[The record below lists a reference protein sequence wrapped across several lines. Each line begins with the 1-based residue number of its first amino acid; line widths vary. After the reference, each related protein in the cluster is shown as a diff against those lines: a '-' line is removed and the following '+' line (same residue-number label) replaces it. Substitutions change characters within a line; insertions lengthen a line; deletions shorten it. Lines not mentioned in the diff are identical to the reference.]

1 MPPSITTFTRL
12 EPRPRAPSVAPGLA
26 ARIRD
31 PLWMLAQQWRSG
43 ELRGEDAA
51 SPAWVQLAATTSAF
65 TGWSVEGDQTVRPLG
80 LADPLEDVVESEP
93 LTPDLALRVEL
104 GQVFAGQL
112 AKRRVARKVVRALQ
126 HAYPLAPLPARPN
139 AMLLLTV
146 PLNQRTKL
154 NSENVTS
161 TLRTAFANGGIAVGN
176 KLTIGVVAR
185 NAVWLLT
192 DSSYHRR
199 YALRLRSDDEAISVY
214 LVPSP
219 ELEGDAEA
227 ARFHAL
233 CFGRAIDGVT
243 VHRAASARLQLLPTA
258 SLGRSGPALKASG
271 DALVAWVEE
280 LYGPLGLGDPPAWRP
295 ERLEYRLAAVANTPE
310 RGTATLEADPGRS
323 GTFDWFAFDLAAST
337 TGTNQTQSIGFSML
351 PGHVRFA
358 GMPSQRWWGF
368 ESGRA
373 PFGEIQPDKRDVAKL
388 VLMDFMLVHGNDWFA
403 IPLEQA
409 VGSLCRIDSLVV
421 HDVFGVE
428 TLIERAD
435 AAPAAASELWTLF
448 STAVAGKPDEVA
460 DFFLL
465 PPSAAGAAQVA
476 SASEEVRF
484 LRDEMA
490 NLVWAVEETTENGV
504 GEPWPGRERDD
515 ARRAA
520 RGERPPVTTS
530 GGTDGPPPLRY
541 LIQTPAPESWIPF
554 LPVLID
560 PATGSIRL
568 ERSLMERQF
577 GPDGVVLPLGRI
589 LRPTNLNPGDPYR
602 VFEEEV
608 PREGTRVS
616 RHFVRSRWTDG
627 STHLWIARRRASGAE
642 GTSGLRFD
650 LAVPAGRSPD
660 EA

>member
-1 MPPSITTFTRL
+1 MKPSITTFTRL

-31 PLWMLAQQWRSG
+31 PLWTLAQQWRSG

-51 SPAWVQLAATTSAF
+51 SPAWAQLAATTSAF
-65 TGWSVEGDQTVRPLG
+65 TGWSVEGDPTVRPLG
-80 LADPLEDVVESEP
+80 VTDPLEDLVESEP
-93 LTPDLALRVEL
+93 LTPNLALRVEL
-104 GQVFAGQL
+104 GQVLDREL
-112 AKRRVARKVVRALQ
+112 ARRKVARRVVRALH
-126 HAYPLAPLPARPN
+126 HAYPLAPLPSNPY
-139 AMLLLTV
+139 AMSLLTV

-154 NSENVTS
+154 NAQNVTS
-161 TLRTAFANGGIAVGN
+161 TLRTAFADGGVAVGT
-176 KLTIGVVAR
+176 KLTIDVVAPD
-185 NAVWLLT
+185 ADWILT

-199 YALRLRSDDEAISVY
+199 YALRLRPGDPAISAY

-233 CFGRAIDGVT
+233 CFGRAIDGVV
-243 VHRAASARLQLLPTA
+243 VHRAASAGLQLLPTA
-258 SLGRSGPALKASG
+258 SLGTSGPAVEASG
-271 DALVAWVEE
+271 DALVARVEE
-280 LYGPLGLGDPPAWRP
+280 LYGPIGLGDPPAWRP
-295 ERLEYRLAAVANTPE
+295 ERLEYRLSAVADAPD
-310 RGTATLEADPGRS
+310 RGTATLEAEPGRS
-323 GTFDWFAFDLAAST
+323 GTFDWFAFDLASSAA
-337 TGTNQTQSIGFSML
+337 GTNPTQSIGFSML

-368 ESGRA
+368 ESGKA

-403 IPLEQA
+403 IPLDQP

-435 AAPAAASELWTLF
+435 AAPAATGELWTLF
-448 STAVAGKPDEVA
+448 STAVAGKADEVA

-465 PPSAAGAAQVA
+465 PPSAASAAQVGA
-476 SASEEVRF
+476 ASEEVRF

-490 NLVWAVEETTENGV
+490 NLVWGVEELTENGV
-504 GEPWPGRERDD
+504 GAPWPGRERDE

-541 LIQTPAPESWIPF
+541 LIQTPVPESWIPF

-560 PATGSIRL
+560 AASGTVRL
-568 ERSLMERQF
+568 ERSFMERENSE
-577 GPDGVVLPLGRI
+577 GVVLPLGRI
-589 LRPTNLNPGDPYR
+589 LRPTNLKGGDPYR

-642 GTSGLRFD
+642 GASGLRFD
-650 LAVPAGRSPD
+650 LAVPEGRSPD

>member
-12 EPRPRAPSVAPGLA
+12 EPRPREPSVAPGLA
-26 ARIRD
+26 ARVRD

-51 SPAWVQLAATTSAF
+51 SPAWAQLAATTSAF
-65 TGWSVEGDQTVRPLG
+65 TGWSVEGDPAVRPLG
-80 LADPLEDVVESEP
+80 TADPLEDLVESEP
-93 LTPDLALRVEL
+93 LTPNLALRVEL
-104 GQVFAGQL
+104 GQVLDRQL
-112 AKRRVARKVVRALQ
+112 ATRRVAKRVVRALH
-126 HAYPLAPLPARPN
+126 HAWPLAPLPSDPN
-139 AMLLLTV
+139 AMSLLTV

-154 NSENVTS
+154 NAQNVTS
-161 TLRTAFANGGIAVGN
+161 TLRNAFASGGVAVGS
-176 KLTIGVVAR
+176 KLTVVVVAPD
-185 NAVWLLT
+185 ADWILT

-199 YALRLRSDDEAISVY
+199 YALRLRSGDPAISVY

-233 CFGRAIDGVT
+233 CFGRAIDGVA
-243 VHRAASARLQLLPTA
+243 VHRAASAGLQLLPTA
-258 SLGRSGPALKASG
+258 SLGTSGPAVEASG
-271 DALVAWVEE
+271 DALVAWAEE
-280 LYGPLGLGDPPAWRP
+280 LYGPIGLGDPPAWRP
-295 ERLEYRLAAVANTPE
+295 ERLEYRLSAVANAPDS
-310 RGTATLEADPGRS
+310 GTATLEADPGS
-323 GTFDWFAFDLAAST
+323 GGSFDWFAFDLANSVS
-337 TGTNQTQSIGFSML
+337 GTNQTQSIGFSML

-368 ESGRA
+368 ESGKA

-403 IPLEQA
+403 IPLDQP

-435 AAPAAASELWTLF
+435 ASPAAAGELWTLF
-448 STAVAGKPDEVA
+448 STALSGKTEEVA

-465 PPSAAGAAQVA
+465 PPSAGSAAQVA
-476 SASEEVRF
+476 TASEEVRF

-490 NLVWAVEETTENGV
+490 NLVWGVEETTENGV
-504 GEPWPGRERDD
+504 GEPWPGRERDA

-541 LIQTPAPESWIPF
+541 LIQTPVPESWIPF
-554 LPVLID
+554 LPVLTD
-560 PATGSIRL
+560 AATGSVRV
-568 ERSLMERQF
+568 ERSFMERDN
-577 GPDGVVLPLGRI
+577 GEGVVLPLGRI
-589 LRPTNLNPGDPYR
+589 LRPTSLKAGDPYQ

-627 STHLWIARRRASGAE
+627 STHLWISRRRASGGE
-642 GTSGLRFD
+642 GASGLRFD
-650 LAVPAGRSPD
+650 LAVPEGRSPD